1 MAGDTKHQWFWEALE
16 SFLGH
21 HQLKQTKQR
30 QVVIRH
36 FLKLD
41 RHVDA
46 DDLYGSIRKAGYNIG
61 LATIYRTLNLLK
73 EAGLV
78 EQRLFADGR
87 ASYELLI
94 PNLHHDHLICTTCGK
109 IVEFENKEI
118 ERLQAQV
125 AAEQRFT
132 LSSHRLELYGLCAR
146 CNRTL

>member
-1 MAGDTKHQWFWEALE
+1 MAGEQKDQWFWDTWQRFLARKALK
-16 SFLGH
+16 H
-21 HQLKQTKQR
+21 TNQR
-30 QVVIRH
+30 LQVIKN
-36 FLKLD
+36 FLKLN

-46 DDLYGSIRKAGYNIG
+46 DTLYDSLRKAGHTVG

-87 ASYELLI
+87 ATFELLV
-94 PNLHHDHLICTTCGK
+94 PHLHHDHLICTACGT

-125 AAEQRFT
+125 ADQYGYT
-132 LSSHRLELYGLCAR
+132 LSSHRLELYGLCAT
-146 CNRTL
+146 CMASQ